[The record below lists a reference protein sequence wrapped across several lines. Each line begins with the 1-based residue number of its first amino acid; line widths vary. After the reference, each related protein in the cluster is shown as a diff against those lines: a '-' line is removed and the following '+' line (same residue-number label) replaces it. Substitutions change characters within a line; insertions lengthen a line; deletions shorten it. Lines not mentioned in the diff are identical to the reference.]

1 MMHSEGLENIKSSQQ
16 MIEIGKDSSSSAFTL
31 EIPALVK
38 NIVTNV
44 GEDVVLSKSQT
55 KCEGSI

>member
-38 NIVTNV
+38 HIVTNV